1 MNSIPGDQ
9 YQAPWSSLQKQRD
22 QPQYLVDSLHL
33 VTAQPTQWH
42 SAIKYLTKYIQIY
55 WIHTFKIH
63 QSACRFKCR
72 QLTIICLEYAT
83 ICSSTRM
90 QASEI
95 CSKLATI
102 AGHATANPLALAIK
116 QITEKN
122 MITQHLLYIPISRI
136 SWWASKRNAYELTVI
151 TLVSGHMTQYRLFR
165 RRLQMNSDQLSV
177 SQVFPLCTPHITF
190 HTVSTT
196 ARTTIPR
203 LCSLRFISP
212 SNHHCAVSKSRSSM
226 KHT

>member
-22 QPQYLVDSLHL
+22 QPQYLADSLHL
-33 VTAQPTQWH
+33 VTAQPTQWY

-83 ICSSTRM
+83 IYTPTRM

-95 CSKLATI
+95 CSIQLQVMQ
-102 AGHATANPLALAIK
+102 PLILAIT

-136 SWWASKRNAYELTVI
+136 SWWASKRNAYKLTVI

-177 SQVFPLCTPHITF
+177 SQVFHLCTPHITF

-196 ARTTIPR
+196 ARTTIRR